1 MRYII
6 TSRFNTFFENLPHS
20 SYSLL
25 FVKHNHNNLKII
37 DRRKA
42 KAELCAVV
50 FLNQIAKMIIKYLTS
65 IRPSLY

>member
-6 TSRFNTFFENLPHS
+6 TSRFNTFFDETLKTYRTLLIVYYFENIT
-20 SYSLL
+20 
-25 FVKHNHNNLKII
+25 NNLKII

-50 FLNQIAKMIIKYLTS
+50 FLNQIAK
-65 IRPSLY
+65 